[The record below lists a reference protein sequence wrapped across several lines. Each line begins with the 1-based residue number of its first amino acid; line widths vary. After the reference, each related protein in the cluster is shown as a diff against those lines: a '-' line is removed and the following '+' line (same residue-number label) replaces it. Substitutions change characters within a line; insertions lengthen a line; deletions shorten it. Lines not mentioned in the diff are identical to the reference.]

1 VLTFQVVNGAV
12 VAVPLNLKA
21 CQETVL
27 ELWGTG
33 IDAATASTVE
43 VTIGGLDATVLYA
56 GPQGIYPGVDQVNV
70 VIPQSLAGGGNVP
83 VVLSIGGVTSN
94 TVNVTIQ

>member
-1 VLTFQVVNGAV
+1 
-12 VAVPLNLKA
+12 
-21 CQETVL
+21 
-27 ELWGTG
+27 
-33 IDAATASTVE
+33 